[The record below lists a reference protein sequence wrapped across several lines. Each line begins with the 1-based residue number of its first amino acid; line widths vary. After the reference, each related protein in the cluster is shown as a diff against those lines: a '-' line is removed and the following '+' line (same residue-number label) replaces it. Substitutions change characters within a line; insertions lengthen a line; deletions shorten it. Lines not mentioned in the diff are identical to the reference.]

1 MAIVIR
7 SRPGGGDIKMKF
19 REIVEKLSN
28 TQDITMISGSGESEI
43 SRVRLWDSG
52 ERSGDKSTLYFS
64 YDSQMPSFPANC
76 IIASDKVSET
86 HMTSQGNLAAV
97 PFSQFISS
105 FNKTQDLI
113 TDHGE
118 KDFYKYMMEVANH
131 VRDVDA
137 LIDVASLSFNASLIL
152 IDRDYRILCYS
163 TQVPVVDKL
172 WAENINR
179 GYCDYEFI
187 QEVQKLK
194 SIKTADSSSNPIE
207 VTCKSSPFRKLASR
221 VFCKDSHVGS
231 LILIEGDNTYR
242 PEHVEM
248 LRTLSGVTGYSIL
261 AHSPELIYRTSEYHS
276 FLYNVIIG
284 APLSAQPEAFRNLEF
299 PSRVKAVYFRPDE
312 GSAAIPKEAELSAA
326 IHTILPGCHVISH
339 RKAAIVLY
347 RTDTLADPGVL
358 LDCFPEECNVRAG
371 LSNSFDSIEDLE
383 PAIRE
388 SKDALK
394 IGKSIVPGKR
404 IFSFENLGV
413 YVMLRH
419 LSESEDIQRYYHPAM
434 NILTRYD
441 SRSNTSL
448 LPTLETY
455 LDNNCSIK
463 DTVDALFMHR
473 NSVIY
478 RLRKIEELCS
488 IDLTDTD
495 TCFRLRLSFAIRSAI
510 NS

>member
-1 MAIVIR
+1 
-7 SRPGGGDIKMKF
+7 MKY
-19 REIVEKLSN
+19 REFVEKLSN
-28 TQDITMISGSGESEI
+28 TQDITLISGSGESEI

-64 YDSQMPSFPANC
+64 YDSQMSSFPANC
-76 IIASDKVSET
+76 IVASDAVSEI
-86 HMTSQGNLAAV
+86 HPASQGNLAAV
-97 PFSQFISS
+97 PSSQFISS
-105 FNKTQDLI
+105 FNKAQDLI

-163 TQVPVVDKL
+163 TQVPVVDRL

-312 GSAAIPKEAELSAA
+312 DSPAIPKEAELSAA
-326 IHTILPGCHVISH
+326 IHSILPGCHVISH

-347 RTDTLADPGVL
+347 RTDELADTGVL
-358 LDCFPEECNVRAG
+358 LGCFPEECNVRAG
-371 LSNSFDSIEDLE
+371 VSNSFDSIEELE

-394 IGKSIVPGKR
+394 IGKSIVPDKR
-404 IFSFENLGV
+404 IFSFEDLGL

-419 LSESEDIQRYYHPAM
+419 LSESEDIQRYCHPAM
-434 NILTRYD
+434 SILTRYD
-441 SRSNTSL
+441 SRSNASL
-448 LPTLETY
+448 LSTLETY

-463 DTVDALFMHR
+463 DTADALFLHR

-478 RLRKIEELCS
+478 RLRKIEELCG

-495 TCFRLRLSFAIRSAI
+495 TCFRLRLSFAILRTMTS
-510 NS
+510 